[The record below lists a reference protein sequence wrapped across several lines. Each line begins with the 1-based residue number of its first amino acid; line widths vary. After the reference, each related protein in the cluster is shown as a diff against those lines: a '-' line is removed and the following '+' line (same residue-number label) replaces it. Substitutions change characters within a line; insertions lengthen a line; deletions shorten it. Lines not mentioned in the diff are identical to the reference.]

1 MTVAANET
9 TIGAWKADQSA
20 SNEIDTAFGAPAG
33 VNIAAQNLGQ
43 ASAVQQSVNVQ
54 ANLH

>member
-1 MTVAANET
+1 MAANET